1 MEEYFQSDSEGYVVK
16 DFDKVDNWYVW
27 EGDQRNCVVDFEDY
41 TCLLEAYKE
50 LKHRMEGLE
59 K

>member
-27 EGDQRNCVVDFEDY
+27 EGDQWI
-41 TCLLEAYKE
+41 
-50 LKHRMEGLE
+50 LKITPVCSKPTKNLNTEWRV
-59 K
+59 